1 MRTRGAGTWEL
12 PHLGLA
18 QSKQSL
24 DRAARE
30 GGKPGAGV
38 LREATVSVKAR
49 VRTVPASNGSCHSF
63 SDMLGPVSVL
73 TILA

>member
-12 PHLGLA
+12 PHLGLG

-24 DRAARE
+24 DRAAR

-63 SDMLGPVSVL
+63 SDMLGPVAVL